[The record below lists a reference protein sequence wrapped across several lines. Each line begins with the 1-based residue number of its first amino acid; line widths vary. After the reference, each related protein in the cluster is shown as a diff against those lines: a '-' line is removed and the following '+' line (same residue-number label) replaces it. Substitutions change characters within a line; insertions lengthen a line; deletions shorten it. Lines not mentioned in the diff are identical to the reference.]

1 VHTTTGNRVFGCLK
15 GASDGGLYIPHKER
29 RFPGFK
35 QGDDK
40 SKYDAKVHRDRIFG
54 VHVDKHMGILKK
66 EGDDSFKRQFSKWAA
81 TLKDAGADSLEKLYT
96 KIQAEIRKNPDRVK
110 AQVKTNPDRAHKKF
124 RPKRM
129 SKPQRKERAK
139 DAHTPLKKSRK
150 MVSFKSSTSILIALS
165 AFVLVLMIAPAM
177 ASRAH
182 HGFFQALSEEQKEQV
197 SEILHSGKTKAEI
210 KEQLRHWVSGQPKE
224 TQDAFNAAEK
234 AQEARR
240 QRIHGK
246 RQQMLSRVS
255 SASKDLD
262 SKIKAIYED
271 QKLTKKQTCEK
282 VRDLIKAASEQTK
295 KELKLKD
302 LDCDE

>member
-1 VHTTTGNRVFGCLK
+1 
-15 GASDGGLYIPHKER
+15 
-29 RFPGFK
+29 
-35 QGDDK
+35 
-40 SKYDAKVHRDRIFG
+40 
-54 VHVDKHMGILKK
+54 
-66 EGDDSFKRQFSKWAA
+66 
-81 TLKDAGADSLEKLYT
+81 
-96 KIQAEIRKNPDRVK
+96 
-110 AQVKTNPDRAHKKF
+110 
-124 RPKRM
+124 
-129 SKPQRKERAK
+129 
-139 DAHTPLKKSRK
+139 